1 MSQARTLPLRT
12 EHPGLPGK
20 AGPIRV
26 AVLTGP
32 VSRAGGGV
40 FEALAGLSKALHALP
55 DMELHVVG
63 VQDAGTAEDLPAWGP
78 VPVTAGAVRGP
89 RAFGFSAGFGQAL
102 ARLQPD
108 VVHVHGLWMY
118 ASVAAQ
124 GWAARTGAACVV
136 SPHGMLDAWAL
147 ANGAWKKRIAGALY
161 QGRHLRGAGCLHALG
176 EGEHQALRAF
186 GLRNPVC
193 VVPNGVALPGP
204 AQDHRPAW
212 RTALPD
218 DARVLLYLG
227 RLHPKKGLP
236 GLLQAWTLA
245 FPPDAPAT
253 AGCTPPWR
261 LVIAGWDDGGHR
273 AELEAVVRDL
283 GIAATVRFI
292 GPQFGADKSATF
304 AAADG
309 FVLPSLSEG
318 LPMAVLEAWSHGLPV
333 LMTPECNLP
342 EGFTAGAALRIGPTP
357 PDTARGLSRLSRM
370 APGERRGMGARGR
383 ALVGERFTWP
393 AVAGEMAS
401 VYRWLRQRGPPP
413 GCVRLPDGTAARTL
427 GAR

>member
-1 MSQARTLPLRT
+1 VSQAGTLPRPRGRLDA
-12 EHPGLPGK
+12 PGE

-26 AVLTGP
+26 AVLTGS

-40 FEALAGLSKALHALP
+40 SEALAGLSKALHALP
-55 DMELHVVG
+55 DMELHVAG
-63 VQDAGTAEDLPAWGP
+63 VQDAGTAEDLPGWDP
-78 VPVTAGAVRGP
+78 VPVTAGTVRGP

-108 VVHVHGLWMY
+108 VVHVHGLWMH

-124 GWAARTGAACVV
+124 GWAARTGAVCVI

-147 ANGAWKKRIAGALY
+147 ANGAWKKRIATALY

-176 EGEHQALRAF
+176 EGEHGAIRAF

-193 VVPNGVALPGP
+193 VIPNGVALPGP
-204 AQDHRPAW
+204 APGRPAW
-212 RTALPD
+212 RAALPD
-218 DARVLLYLG
+218 DARVLLHLG

-236 GLLQAWTLA
+236 DLLQAWTLA
-245 FPPDAPAT
+245 FPPDAPRP
-253 AGCTPPWR
+253 AGGTPPWH

-273 AELEAVVRDL
+273 AELEAMVRDL

-292 GPQFGADKSATF
+292 GPQFGADKHATF

-333 LMTPECNLP
+333 LMTPGCNLP
-342 EGFTAGAALRIGPTP
+342 EGFAAGAALRIGPAP
-357 PDTARGLSRLSRM
+357 QDIAGGLDRLSRM
-370 APGERRGMGARGR
+370 AQGERRWMGAAGR
-383 ALVGERFTWP
+383 ALVAERFTWP
-393 AVAGEMAS
+393 ALAGEMAS
-401 VYRWLRQRGPPP
+401 VYRWLRQRGPAP
-413 GCVRLPDGTAARTL
+413 GCVRLPDRTAARTMDTP
-427 GAR
+427 